1 MDLADYVDDTA
12 TLFGIAENAAH
23 GAILRCGGDA
33 HIYIDGLSVWDDS
46 EQYAA
51 FEVTGTLVE
60 EGRDADLRTGE
71 GAVVHGIGRRYVMK
85 NATWERIS

>member
-33 HIYIDGLSVWDDS
+33 HIYIDGLSEWDDS

-51 FEVTGTLVE
+51 FEVTGTSSRKAVTPIC
-60 EGRDADLRTGE
+60 GRGRVLSCTVSA
-71 GAVVHGIGRRYVMK
+71 GA
-85 NATWERIS
+85 T